1 MSAYKN
7 YDIYKILV
15 LDIHVLQALIL
26 TGQDDLIVVVQIY
39 MIEKVFKK

>member
-1 MSAYKN
+1 MSYEN
-7 YDIYKILV
+7 YDICRILI

-39 MIEKVFKK
+39 MIKKVFKK